1 MGKKKVAAG
10 PRRSK
15 SAARRTL
22 QGHAAPPPTSDDVEA
37 LKRSLASARR
47 ARDEA
52 ERAALAKDQFVAV
65 LAHELRTPLAALQ
78 IQTQLMRRVVAD
90 PVKLDRVCEAIDRS
104 VRLQVQLVDDLLDV
118 ARIVTGKLKV
128 ALEPLDL
135 PAVVRSTLDAM
146 GSLAESAD
154 IELRAFV
161 DQSVGAIAGDRTRL
175 AQIVSNILANAIK
188 FTPRGGRVDVVLERV
203 EGVAHLRITDN
214 GVGIEPHLLKHVFSR
229 LTHSAASVRAHGGL
243 GLGLAIVRYLVD
255 AHGGS
260 IRADSAGRGRGSTF
274 QVTLPLIKAART
286 APADWQT
293 LSPETG
299 PPAPVHHPRRLAG
312 RTVLVVEN
320 DIGMREAL
328 ADMLRETGALVGTA
342 ESASAGLALVRELR
356 PEILICDLAMPDE
369 DGHTFIRQVR
379 ALGEARGGDTPALA
393 LTALAGEVHHRRSL
407 ESGFQAYLTKPVDVN
422 RLVEVLVELLDGPR
436 TAAAGR
442 ARSSRSSRRVLT
454 SET

>member
-1 MGKKKVAAG
+1 
-10 PRRSK
+10 
-15 SAARRTL
+15 
-22 QGHAAPPPTSDDVEA
+22 

-65 LAHELRTPLAALQ
+65 LAHELRTPLAALH
-78 IQTQLMRRVVAD
+78 IQTQLMRRVSAD
-90 PVKLDRVCEAIDRS
+90 PAKLDRVCEAIDRS

-118 ARIVTGKLKV
+118 SRIVTGKLKV
-128 ALEPLDL
+128 ALEPVDL
-135 PAVVRSTLDAM
+135 AGVVRSTLDAM
-146 GSLAESAD
+146 GSLAETAD

-175 AQIVSNILANAIK
+175 AQIISNILANAIK

-203 EGVAHLRITDN
+203 EGLAHLRITDN
-214 GVGIEPHLLKHVFSR
+214 GAGIEPHLLKHLFSR
-229 LTHSAASVRAHGGL
+229 LTHSAVSARSSGGL

-260 IRADSAGRGRGSTF
+260 VRAESAGRGQGSSF
-274 QVTLPLIKAART
+274 LVTLPLMKTTRT

-293 LSPETG
+293 LAPDAG
-299 PPAPVHHPRRLAG
+299 PVEVHHARRLAG

-328 ADMLRETGALVGTA
+328 ADMLRESGALVGTA
-342 ESASAGLALVRELR
+342 DSASMGFALVRELR
-356 PEILICDLAMPDE
+356 PEVLICDIAMPDE
-369 DGHTFIRQVR
+369 DGHAFIRRVR

-436 TAAAGR
+436 SASTGTL
-442 ARSSRSSRRVLT
+442 RSSRSSRRALP

>member
-1 MGKKKVAAG
+1 MGKKKVPVG

-22 QGHAAPPPTSDDVEA
+22 QGYEPPRPTSEEIDA

-78 IQTQLMRRVVAD
+78 IQTQLMRRVAAD
-90 PVKLDRVCEAIDRS
+90 PVKLERVCDAIDRS
-104 VRLQVQLVDDLLDV
+104 VRLQVQLVDDLLDM

-128 ALEPLDL
+128 ALEPVDL
-135 PAVVRSTLDAM
+135 SAVVRSTLDAM
-146 GSLAESAD
+146 SSLAESAD

-175 AQIVSNILANAIK
+175 AQIISNILANAVK

-229 LTHSAASVRAHGGL
+229 LTHSTGSARAHGGL

-260 IRADSAGRGRGSTF
+260 IRAESAGRGQGSTF
-274 QVTLPLIKAART
+274 LVTLPLMKAARA
-286 APADWQT
+286 APSDWQ
-293 LSPETG
+293 SRSADSG
-299 PPAPVHHPRRLAG
+299 PVPVHHPRRLAG

-320 DIGMREAL
+320 DTGMREAL
-328 ADMLRETGALVGTA
+328 ADMLRETGALVGAA
-342 ESASAGLALVRELR
+342 ESAAAGLALLRELR
-356 PEILICDLAMPDE
+356 PEVLICDLAMPDE

-422 RLVEVLVELLDGPR
+422 RLVEVLVELVDGPR
-436 TAAAGR
+436 AASAGKVR
-442 ARSSRSSRRVLT
+442 VTHASRRTLS

>member
-1 MGKKKVAAG
+1 MGKKKVPAG
-10 PRRSK
+10 PHRPKSK
-15 SAARRTL
+15 ARKTL
-22 QGHAAPPPTSDDVEA
+22 QGHEPPPPTSEDVEA

-78 IQTQLMRRVVAD
+78 MQTQLMRRVVGD
-90 PVKLDRVCEAIDRS
+90 QVKLERACEAIDRS

-128 ALEPLDL
+128 ALEPVDL
-135 PAVVRSTLDAM
+135 PGVVRSTLDAM

-175 AQIVSNILANAIK
+175 AQILSNILGNAIK

-203 EGVAHLRITDN
+203 EGVAHLRVTDN

-229 LTHSAASVRAHGGL
+229 LSHSAASARAQTGL
-243 GLGLAIVRYLVD
+243 GLGLTIVRYLVD

-260 IRADSAGRGRGSTF
+260 IRAASAGRDQGSTF
-274 QVTLPLIKAART
+274 QVTLPLMKSTRT
-286 APADWQT
+286 AASDWQT
-293 LSPETG
+293 LSPEPG
-299 PPAPVHHPRRLAG
+299 PAPVHHPRRLAG
-312 RTVLVVEN
+312 RTLLVVEN

-342 ESASAGLALVRELR
+342 ESSSAGLALVPELR
-356 PEILICDLAMPDE
+356 PEVLICDLAMPDE
-369 DGHTFIRQVR
+369 DGHAFIRRVR

-393 LTALAGEVHHRRSL
+393 LTAMAGEVHRRRSL

-422 RLVEVLVELLDGPR
+422 RLVEVLAELLDG
-436 TAAAGR
+436 GR
-442 ARSSRSSRRVLT
+442 ATGAASVRSSRTARRALST
-454 SET
+454 ET